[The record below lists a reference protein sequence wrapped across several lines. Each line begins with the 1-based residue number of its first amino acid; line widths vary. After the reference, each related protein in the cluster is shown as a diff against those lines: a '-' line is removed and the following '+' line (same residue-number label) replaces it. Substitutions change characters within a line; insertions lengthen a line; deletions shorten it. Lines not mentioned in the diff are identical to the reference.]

1 MKRIKKIG
9 MILLV
14 LAILFAGMVWV
25 FAGQLTK
32 TLNEDI
38 QIGEV
43 DLSKVDDG
51 VYKESYFYNEAMG
64 ATVVVTVIDQKIDT
78 IVIQEHKTGMGRK
91 AEQIVDRV
99 IEEQSLQVDAVSG
112 ATGSSK
118 IILKAIEN
126 AIHH

>member
-1 MKRIKKIG
+1 MKRLKQIG
-9 MILLV
+9 LILLV
-14 LAILFAGMVWV
+14 LVLLFAGATWV

-32 TLNEDI
+32 KLNEDI
-38 QIGEV
+38 KVGEMN
-43 DLSKVDDG
+43 LSKVDDG
-51 VYKESYFYNEAMG
+51 VYKDTYFYNEALG
-64 ATVVVTVIDQKIDT
+64 ATVVVTVIDHKIDT

-99 IEEQSLQVDAVSG
+99 IEEQSLQVDTVSG